1 MANAFSL
8 RNKLAWLAHPVCIG
22 VAAAFVGWLI
32 MQSAYW
38 RHLEHK
44 VFDWLVVRSAP
55 NQVALPITI
64 VGIDENTFE
73 ALKTPWPLPRR
84 YHARLLDNLRS
95 AGVAVVAFDIVFAD
109 AADPKDD
116 RPFATAIERF
126 GHVVLASDLTF
137 REDLSMRQWY
147 RVDPHVPFLK
157 AGALQGYT
165 SLQVDDDAVLRR
177 VPTVQDAFWRAVVYK
192 FDQARP
198 GVVTS
203 LEVAEDMRIRYLG
216 GPHTFTYIPYHH
228 LLEPEKFLP
237 AGWKE
242 FLKDNI
248 VLVGRKLSVIGDV
261 GAAQGEM
268 YQTPFFFRTRE
279 FMPRVEAQ
287 ANLVAN
293 MVTREVLHEAPPGWP
308 LGAWCSAVFIGIAF
322 MRKWHP
328 MKSGIVL
335 ALLIAALAALEYG
348 MFRYQAIWLPTVGAV
363 MTVALIYVAQGAVA
377 FVFEQRKRR
386 EVRDAF
392 SRYVSPELVDQ
403 VIANPGL
410 LKLGGDRRQL
420 TIAFSDLAGFTTISE
435 QMDPEKVSAIV
446 NRHLSEMTET
456 VLEYHG
462 TVDKFLGDGVMAFWG
477 APLPDE
483 KQSDNAVHAAIE
495 MQKRMA
501 RMSAEVEKET
511 GAKLAMRIG
520 VNRGEC
526 IVGNMGGDKRFDYTA
541 VGDSVNLAS
550 RIEGV
555 NKVYG
560 TEILVSAAVVGA
572 ISNGTRFRE
581 VDTVRVKGKNVGIT
595 VFTPCEDEELIGL
608 SAEALAAWRAG
619 KFDAAEALWQR
630 ILAAHPGDAVTKVF
644 LEKLALF
651 RAEGVPPDFDGINT
665 LDSK

>member
-1 MANAFSL
+1 MASAHAPGT
-8 RNKLAWLAHPVCIG
+8 RLAWLAHPISIG
-22 VAAAFVGWLI
+22 IAAALLGWLI
-32 MQSAYW
+32 MQSGYW
-38 RHLEHK
+38 RHLELK
-44 VFDWLVVRSAP
+44 IFDWLVVRSAP
-55 NQVALPITI
+55 NQVSLPITI
-64 VGIDENTFE
+64 VGIDEGTFE
-73 ALKTPWPLPRR
+73 ALNTSWPLPRR

-95 AGVAVVAFDIVFAD
+95 AGVAVAAFDIVFTD
-109 AADPKDD
+109 ATDPKDD
-116 RPFATAIERF
+116 KPFAAAIQRF
-126 GHVVLASDLTF
+126 GQVVLASDLTF
-137 REDLSMRQWY
+137 RESAAMRQWY
-147 RVDPHVPFLK
+147 RVDPHTTFLK

-165 SLQVDDDAVLRR
+165 SLQVDDDAVLRK
-177 VPTVQDAFWRAVVYK
+177 VPTVQDAFWRAVLYK
-192 FDQARP
+192 FDEARP

-203 LEVAEDMRIRYLG
+203 LEVADDMRIRYLG

-228 LLEPEKFLP
+228 LLEPDKHLP

-248 VLVGRKLSVIGDV
+248 VLIGRKLSVIGDV

-287 ANLVAN
+287 GNLVAN
-293 MVTREVLHEAPPGWP
+293 MVTRDMLREAPPGWP

-322 MRKWHP
+322 MLRWHP
-328 MKSGIVL
+328 ARSGIVL
-335 ALLIAALAALEYG
+335 ALLIGALAALEYG
-348 MFRYQAIWLPTVGAV
+348 MFRYQATWLPVAGAV
-363 MTVALIYVAQGAVA
+363 MTVSLIYVAQGAVA
-377 FVFEQRKRR
+377 FISEQRKRR

-420 TIAFSDLAGFTTISE
+420 TIIFSDLAGFTTISE
-435 QMDPEKVSAIV
+435 QLDAEKVSGIV
-446 NRHLSEMTET
+446 NRHLSDMTDT
-456 VLEYHG
+456 ILEHHG
-462 TVDKFLGDGVMAFWG
+462 TVDKFLGDGIMAFWG

-483 KQSDNAVHAAIE
+483 RQSENAVHAAIE
-495 MQKRMA
+495 MQKRMTE
-501 RMSAEVEKET
+501 MSAEVEKET

-526 IVGNMGGDKRFDYTA
+526 IVGNMGGNKRFDYTA

-560 TEILVSAAVVGA
+560 TEILVSQAVVDA
-572 ISNGTRFRE
+572 ISNGVRFRE

-595 VFTPCEDEELIGL
+595 VFTPCSDDELIGL
-608 SAEALAAWRAG
+608 SSEALAAYRAG
-619 KFDAAEALWQR
+619 KFEAAEALWKR
-630 ILAAHPGDAVTKVF
+630 ILAGRPGDAVAQLFV
-644 LEKLALF
+644 EKLAVF
-651 RAEGVPPDFDGINT
+651 KAQGIPADWDGINT

>member
-1 MANAFSL
+1 MAIAQSA
-8 RNKLAWLAHPVCIG
+8 RSKLAWLAHPICVG
-22 VAAAFVGWLI
+22 VAAALLGWLV
-32 MQSAYW
+32 MQSANW
-38 RHLEHK
+38 RHLELK
-44 VFDWLVVRSAP
+44 IFDWLVVRSAP

-64 VGIDENTFE
+64 VGIDEGTFE
-73 ALKTPWPLPRR
+73 ALKTTWPLPRR

-95 AGVAVVAFDIVFAD
+95 AGVAVAAFDIVFAD
-109 AADPKDD
+109 ATDPKDD
-116 RPFATAIERF
+116 EPFAAAIQRF
-126 GHVVLASDLTF
+126 GQVVLASDLTF
-137 REDLSMRQWY
+137 RETAAMRQWY
-147 RVDPHVPFLK
+147 RVDPHTTFLN

-177 VPTVQDAFWRAVVYK
+177 VPTVQDAFWRAVLYK

-203 LEVAEDMRIRYLG
+203 LDVSDDMRIRYLG

-228 LLEPEKFLP
+228 LLDPAKHLP
-237 AGWKE
+237 AGWRD
-242 FLKDNI
+242 FMKDNI

-268 YQTPFFFRTRE
+268 YQTPFFTRTRE

-293 MVTREVLHEAPPGWP
+293 MVTRDMLHEAPPGWP

-328 MKSGIVL
+328 LRSGMVL
-335 ALLIAALAALEYG
+335 AALVATLATLEYG
-348 MFRYQAIWLPTVGAV
+348 MYRYHATWLPVAGAV

-377 FVFEQRKRR
+377 FFSEQRKRR

-435 QMDPEKVSAIV
+435 QLDAEAVSAIV
-446 NRHLSEMTET
+446 NRHLSEMTDT
-456 VLEYHG
+456 ILEHHG

-483 KQSDNAVHAAIE
+483 RQSENAVRAAIE
-495 MQKRMA
+495 MQKRMIA
-501 RMSAEVEKET
+501 MSAEIEHET

-526 IVGNMGGDKRFDYTA
+526 IVGNMGGNKRFDYTA

-555 NKVYG
+555 NKIYG
-560 TEILVSAAVVGA
+560 TDILVSEAVVNA
-572 ISNGTRFRE
+572 ISNGVRFRE

-595 VFTPCEDEELIGL
+595 VFTPCQDDELIEL
-608 SAEALAAWRAG
+608 SGQALAAWRAG
-619 KFDAAEALWQR
+619 KFDEAEALWKR
-630 ILAAHPGDAVTKVF
+630 ILAARPEDAVSQVF
-644 LEKLALF
+644 LEKLAVF
-651 RAEGVPPDFDGINT
+651 KAEGAPADFDGINT